1 MLAVEVLQSGG
12 FVGTKRFVDCL
23 FHLGSDVDCGGEAQQ
38 NGFFGGSLRVGFR
51 AEAICD
57 LEDGL
62 MVFGRQFDGL
72 AGAEIVGCG
81 IGRAS
86 GFAFRSARSGG
97 PLGVAPVRC

>member
-1 MLAVEVLQSGG
+1 MVTVEVLQRGG
-12 FVGTKRFVDCL
+12 FVGTKRFVECV
-23 FHLGSDVDCGGEAQQ
+23 FHLSSDVDCGGEAQQ
-38 NGFFGGSLRVGFR
+38 NGFFGGGLRAGFL

-57 LEDGL
+57 LEDSL

-72 AGAEIVGCG
+72 ARAEIVGCG